1 MESFGGPAGF
11 REKVF
16 TGAVAERSSVPIKQE
31 AIVDSVDIS
40 GDNGASAQKN
50 CTSIEE
56 DVKVQ
61 GAIKDGSDDVFEI
74 DKYIKDSNAEV
85 MEAVKE

>member
-1 MESFGGPAGF
+1 MESFGGPARF

-31 AIVDSVDIS
+31 AIVDPVNIS
-40 GDNGASAQKN
+40 GDNGASAQMD
-50 CTSIEE
+50 CTSTGE

-74 DKYIKDSNAEV
+74 DKYIKDSSVEV
-85 MEAVKE
+85 TEAITE